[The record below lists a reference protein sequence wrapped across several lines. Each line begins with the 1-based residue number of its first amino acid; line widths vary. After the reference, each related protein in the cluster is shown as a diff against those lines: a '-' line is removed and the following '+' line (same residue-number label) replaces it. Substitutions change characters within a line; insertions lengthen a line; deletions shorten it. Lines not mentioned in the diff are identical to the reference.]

1 LDLTITTKIN
11 VVAGDDRQK
20 GMLVRRCQI
29 NNISFPRINS
39 LWLITPL
46 MMFPLLATPLLLQL
60 IPMMLSY
67 EEFDAMVMIKS
78 SMQWPSA
85 ISSSAKRIGWS
96 RGGDLLRRLLCLRN
110 IHPELRADAAHG
122 RIKICVSLW

>member
-11 VVAGDDRQK
+11 VVAGDDQQK

-67 EEFDAMVMIKS
+67 EEFDAMVMMKS
-78 SMQWPSA
+78 SMQWPCCYFQL
-85 ISSSAKRIGWS
+85 RETNRWS

-110 IHPELRADAAHG
+110 IRPELRADAAHG

>member
-11 VVAGDDRQK
+11 VVAGDDQQK

-67 EEFDAMVMIKS
+67 EEFDAMVMMKS
-78 SMQWPSA
+78 SMQWPCCYFQLRETNRLESWWR
-85 ISSSAKRIGWS
+85 SSSSSSVFAEYPS
-96 RGGDLLRRLLCLRN
+96 
-110 IHPELRADAAHG
+110 ELRADAAHG

>member
-11 VVAGDDRQK
+11 VVAGDDQQK

-67 EEFDAMVMIKS
+67 EEFDAMVMMKS
-78 SMQWPSA
+78 SMRW
-85 ISSSAKRIGWS
+85 
-96 RGGDLLRRLLCLRN
+96 L
-110 IHPELRADAAHG
+110 
-122 RIKICVSLW
+122 